1 MNNEREHLSNDNI
14 SKLELEFGDPSF
26 LNLVRGKA
34 PTFTRTQW
42 ALFLTAAQYYKP
54 HQPYHNL
61 NHAKNVVLAV
71 LDIYDN
77 KLTFLENPN
86 ISLLLAA
93 MWHDAIYVPGS
104 KYSELLSMKVMEYEA
119 LRTNARYTTNG
130 PSILKLAKSLID
142 QTTISVH
149 LREEHT
155 TDPEELSILL
165 DADLS
170 GLASSYNY
178 AFEEPADVVD
188 RNYALFESI
197 QMNII
202 QERIGDGELIT
213 EEHEQQSREFLKQFL
228 NKKTIYRTPE
238 AIAMWEDKAR
248 YNLTRYC
255 YNHAT

>member
-54 HQPYHNL
+54 YQPYHNL

-104 KYSELLSMKVMEYEA
+104 KYSELLSMKVMGYEF
-119 LRTNARYTTNG
+119 
-130 PSILKLAKSLID
+130 SSLVERAGIKKFAIND
-142 QTTISVH
+142 ASDLIERTTITHH
-149 LREEHT
+149 LSEGNLSSI
-155 TDPEELSILL
+155 DELDILL
-165 DADLS
+165 DADLVS
-170 GLASSYNY
+170 MAEPNY
-178 AFEEPADVVD
+178 YIFRATQED
-188 RNYALFESI
+188 
-197 QMNII
+197 II
-202 QERIGDGELIT
+202 REQLGGECLPIL
-213 EEHEQQSREFLKQFL
+213 EEHRLKSREFLKQFL
-228 NKKTIYRTPE
+228 AKKSIYRTPE
-238 AIAMWEDKAR
+238 AIALWEDKAR
-248 YNLTRYC
+248 MNLTRYC
-255 YNHAT
+255 YNHDGT